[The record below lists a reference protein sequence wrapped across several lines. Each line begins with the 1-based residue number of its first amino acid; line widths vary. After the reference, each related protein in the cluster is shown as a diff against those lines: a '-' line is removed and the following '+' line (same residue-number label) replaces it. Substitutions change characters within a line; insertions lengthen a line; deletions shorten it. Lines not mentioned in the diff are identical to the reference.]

1 MIELKLPKLPDRT
14 PTKLTIEIFPE
25 LAGALQQYANA
36 YEEVYGTCHA
46 VGDLIPYMLSAFIKS
61 DDGFAQ
67 MAKDTTRTRS
77 VDTAASSDRE
87 FLTVEEFARVARMSR
102 RTIDRYRRD
111 RPIGFPKEYD
121 LSRGSVPR
129 PRFKVSGVLRW
140 METRALW

>member
-1 MIELKLPKLPDRT
+1 MIELKLPKLSDST
-14 PTKLTIEIFPE
+14 PTKMTIEIFPE

-36 YEEVYGTCHA
+36 YEEVYRTREA

-67 MAKDTTRTRS
+67 MAKGTTRTRLI
-77 VDTAASSDRE
+77 DAAASSDRE
-87 FLTVEEFARVARMSR
+87 FLTVEKFARVARMSW

-121 LSRGSVPR
+121 LGRGSVPR
-129 PRFKVSGVLRW
+129 PRFKVSDVLRW
-140 METRALW
+140 VETRALW